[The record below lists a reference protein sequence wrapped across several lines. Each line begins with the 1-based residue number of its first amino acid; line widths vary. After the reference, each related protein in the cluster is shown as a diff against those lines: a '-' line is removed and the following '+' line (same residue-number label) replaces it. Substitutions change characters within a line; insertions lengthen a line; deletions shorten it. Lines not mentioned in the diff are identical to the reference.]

1 MYLARY
7 SNQPDLGAYLP
18 RLQVPNSLLHSFKH
32 SNIQTIFSSI
42 ITNNQNQDSNQIN
55 NYTKNKN
62 KTNKS
67 CPSSADYVSAPHVT
81 ISSKEFLPPIS
92 KSNVKSAAPQIPVSS
107 SFPSFLHPPPLQ
119 IFRNFHNNNPPSPT
133 LIRVFESLP
142 LMSHLPRQLALDH
155 RRNFSTPLPP
165 LSAPNQTPRK
175 RAIRL

>member
-18 RLQVPNSLLHSFKH
+18 RLQVPNSLLHSFKP
-32 SNIQTIFSSI
+32 SNIAFFFFF
-42 ITNNQNQDSNQIN
+42 NNHKQPKPKIKSNQQL
-55 NYTKNKN
+55 YEEQEQEQEQP
-62 KTNKS
+62 
-67 CPSSADYVSAPHVT
+67 CLSSAVYVSAPHVT

-92 KSNVKSAAPQIPVSS
+92 KSNVKSAAPQIPVSCF
-107 SFPSFLHPPPLQ
+107 FPNLP
-119 IFRNFHNNNPPSPT
+119 FHNNTNPSPT
-133 LIRVFESLP
+133 LIRVFESLS
-142 LMSHLPRQLALDH
+142 LISHLPRQLAIHH

>member
-18 RLQVPNSLLHSFKH
+18 RLQVPNSLLHSF
-32 SNIQTIFSSI
+32 NQTFFFI
-42 ITNNQNQDSNQIN
+42 ITNNQNQNSNQIK

-62 KTNKS
+62 KNNNKS
-67 CPSSADYVSAPHVT
+67 CPSSAVYVSAPHVT
-81 ISSKEFLPPIS
+81 ISSKESLPPIS

-107 SFPSFLHPPPLQ
+107 SFPSLPSFIRHLYKFSLPQQQPPLTHANMS
-119 IFRNFHNNNPPSPT
+119 FLNPFANISP
-133 LIRVFESLP
+133 
-142 LMSHLPRQLALDH
+142 PRQLALHH

-165 LSAPNQTPRK
+165 LAAPNQTPRK